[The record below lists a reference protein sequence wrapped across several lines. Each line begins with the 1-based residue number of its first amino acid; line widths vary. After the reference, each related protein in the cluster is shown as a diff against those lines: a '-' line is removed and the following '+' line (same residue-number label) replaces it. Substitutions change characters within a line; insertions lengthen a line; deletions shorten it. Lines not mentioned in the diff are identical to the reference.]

1 MDGSNEASDARKSG
15 RSSEEGGGGQPADT
29 GVARQSDNQD
39 GDEDGR
45 PVSADIDKEKA
56 NSRGLLARAKGQR
69 AYTIATGGSNELI
82 TAHRNDQITDAE
94 AEEVAVAL
102 NAPGNTALQAAGLKA
117 LINGSK
123 AIEAV
128 NVMKAVMSVDQNADE

>member
-1 MDGSNEASDARKSG
+1 M
-15 RSSEEGGGGQPADT
+15 
-29 GVARQSDNQD
+29 ARQSDNQD

-45 PVSADIDKEKA
+45 PVSADIDKREA
-56 NSRGLLARAKGQR
+56 NLRGLLSRSKGRR
-69 AYTIATGGSNELI
+69 AYAIATDGSEELI

-94 AEEVAVAL
+94 AEAVAVAL

>member
-1 MDGSNEASDARKSG
+1 M
-15 RSSEEGGGGQPADT
+15 
-29 GVARQSDNQD
+29 ARQSDNQD

-45 PVSADIDKEKA
+45 PVSADIDKREA
-56 NSRGLLARAKGQR
+56 NLRGLLSRSKGRR
-69 AYTIATGGSNELI
+69 AYAIATDGSEELI

-94 AEEVAVAL
+94 AEAVAVAVAL

-117 LINGSK
+117 LKNGSK

>member
-1 MDGSNEASDARKSG
+1 
-15 RSSEEGGGGQPADT
+15 
-29 GVARQSDNQD
+29 VARQSDNQD

-69 AYTIATGGSNELI
+69 AYAIATGGSNELI

-94 AEEVAVAL
+94 AEAVAL

>member
-1 MDGSNEASDARKSG
+1 M
-15 RSSEEGGGGQPADT
+15 
-29 GVARQSDNQD
+29 ARQSDNQD

-56 NSRGLLARAKGQR
+56 NSRGLLGRAMGKR
-69 AYTIATGGSNELI
+69 AYAIATDGSEELI

-94 AEEVAVAL
+94 AEAVAVAL

>member
-1 MDGSNEASDARKSG
+1 M
-15 RSSEEGGGGQPADT
+15 
-29 GVARQSDNQD
+29 ARQSDNQD

-45 PVSADIDKEKA
+45 PVSADIDKREA
-56 NSRGLLARAKGQR
+56 NLRGLLSRSKGRR
-69 AYTIATGGSNELI
+69 AYAIATDGSEELI

-94 AEEVAVAL
+94 AEAVAVAVAVAL